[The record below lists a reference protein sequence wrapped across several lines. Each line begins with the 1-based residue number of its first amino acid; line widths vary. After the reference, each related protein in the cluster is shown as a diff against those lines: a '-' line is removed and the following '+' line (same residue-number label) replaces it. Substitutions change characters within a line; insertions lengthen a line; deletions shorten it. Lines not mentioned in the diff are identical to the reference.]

1 MERNREAATDTHE
14 HNINKALPLS
24 ANVLLAELYYG
35 VRESDKYVHA
45 DASCSLTLGTDRLE
59 TKSDLFYISVKDSIE
74 TKLRLF
80 AMSHEIFIKKKTLTF
95 FYSVLILV

>member
-45 DASCSLTLGTDRLE
+45 DASCSLTLGTDLPFGN
-59 TKSDLFYISVKDSIE
+59 KI
-74 TKLRLF
+74 
-80 AMSHEIFIKKKTLTF
+80 
-95 FYSVLILV
+95 